1 MEGKSLSKKAI
12 IAIVIIAILV
22 IAAISMVV
30 VFLRDQ
36 GETEATAIGENSS
49 NSEQTQDAVP
59 ENNGDNNDQGTAT
72 QSEEPQQ
79 EEQTTV
85 ADNDGATT
93 TNVGTTTPATTTTAP
108 AQQTTTTTDGSTQV
122 ATTTTTETI
131 PTQALTLAWSNMTV
145 SGGELLAN
153 IDANVTDVTAPIV
166 RTLYILNVS
175 DENRRQYI
183 RDGETLK
190 VEVNFNEI
198 LAQNPTLTIGTGEN
212 TQTVEFGF
220 YPIENWPYR
229 YVANIKVDNTI
240 LGLAD
245 GTQIPFTITN
255 IVDRDNTLT
264 LDNDDVT
271 YTAEYGQ
278 VTYENTAPQII
289 IKGTPGY
296 EEEGK
301 NYIGSLE
308 ENTFSYISFKFFDT
322 TMLKGEYVVNDT
334 LITGKKADKE
344 GEADFSEFDEYLVQ
358 GENTIRVWDMAGNM
372 TEYTFTYD
380 SIAPVYSKLG
390 ILNKTRYVNKVEDLT
405 WAKEGDEVR
414 ILISF
419 PEKLAVEP
427 TVKVFGKEYTATYR
441 PLSSNP
447 EQNIYYYMVDF
458 TLDATMPEGE
468 IPFEVYGYADIA
480 GNVGK
485 KLDQTRV
492 NRDDYTKVIYDRTA
506 PYSGKDDA
514 GHPLYILNVSDENR
528 RTWIRNGETLRVE
541 ANFNEDMDMSRTPIL
556 TIGTG
561 SNTQTAE
568 FKYRST
574 VDGKRTFVADIKINN
589 DILGLADGT
598 QIPFTVTN
606 AFDLAGNEAV
616 LDNEDVTFTS
626 KYGQVTYDNNAPEM
640 AALGILNDTHYNEGK
655 DVTVATTG
663 DRIRLRVA
671 FKEMLA
677 VNPKV
682 EIIGE
687 NGVTEVEC
695 TYREQSSNPSAN
707 YYMYMSD
714 FTITEAMDLPEGE
727 IQFKITGY
735 ADAAGNVGK
744 ELTQELITETA
755 YPGVVYDTEAPK
767 LAAMGIFNWTNDN
780 YGGDITLATRDEHI
794 RLYVTFTEML
804 GVNPKVDIYG
814 ENGKVTTMDL
824 AWSKA
829 AQFYFVEFDTTE
841 ELQLPQGK
849 IQYRIYGYE
858 DAAGNVGD
866 DLNQEDTTS
875 KEYPYVIYDTVP
887 AEYTALGIVNGSHY
901 DAKEGD
907 IYHAKTGD
915 YVRILVQFDNEKLA
929 VMPKIRILG
938 ADNKVVKEVNMI
950 DAYLTSASQNTN
962 AYSGQFT
969 ITEDMN
975 LPEGEIKFEVYGY
988 EDLAGNVGRTL
999 TNTDLKYPG
1008 IDQGVE
1014 YDKTAPVADFV
1025 EFTTTNKNNQYA
1037 KVGDQVWV
1045 KVRIKEELSKYPVIK
1060 INGMDTDSE
1069 TIVNDTNEA
1078 GTVYV
1083 AWLTMTEDMIEGKM
1097 SFEISG
1103 YEDLAGNVGDTITTT
1118 TNNTSVTFDKTV
1130 PALRELRVQNFYNP
1144 TGNQNYSG
1152 LTQNKGIAITV
1163 NTTEPLAG
1171 NPTIVVGEKEYSV
1184 NPQPPLEDNKYVI
1197 YVDLTE
1203 DMDLVEGEKI
1213 PVTVKGLVDLAGNTG
1228 TEVTST
1234 GNDNYYVIFDKT
1246 APKASKLGI
1255 TNITHYYE
1263 EGEDIAI
1270 AGTGDEIR
1278 VLAFFDDE
1286 KLTVEPKLRILDANG
1301 NVIKDDIKCGY
1312 SDLTSSH
1319 MKTNA
1324 YLANFHITEDMNL
1337 PEGEINFE
1345 LYGYMDIAGNTGDTL
1360 TNKQINYDP
1369 YWKVVYDKTAPE
1381 KINLGIA
1388 RNTSSEDT
1396 RDQRY
1401 AKAGDSIRVL
1411 VSFPEKLAVEPKVEM
1426 FGNVYDVT
1434 YRPDSSNEAANVYY
1448 YMADVKIDE
1457 NTPEGDVTFRVYGYK
1472 DAAGNE
1478 GTPPLTNDDINDGT
1492 YTNVVIDTSKPT
1504 IEPTEDSVSGS
1515 EGNYSRIGLKV
1526 TDNNG
1531 VASYEINGKD
1541 GAIIFTNGEVSS
1553 ETLARYLNEGANT
1566 VVASDEA
1573 GNTAEYTFNYDAVAP
1588 TREYSNIMVNGDNS
1602 KEHEF
1607 YAKIGDKLWVSIG
1620 VKEELAHN
1628 PSFTLI
1634 NNGVEYPMDRNLV
1647 KANYDEKND
1656 RYSYVLIYEIP
1667 EDTAFVDGE
1676 ITFKISDLV
1685 DLFGNKMTDE
1695 TKPSNSNRV
1704 FFDKTNPTIT
1714 VNDDAVGN
1722 APYFKDKIGFT
1733 VSDNYGIASC
1743 KLNGSEIETDNGKIS
1758 FESIKDKL
1766 NENETKN
1773 TLVVKDLSG
1782 NEASYEFWYDYK
1794 APKANFVQIRSN
1806 KKVNKDYAQPG
1817 DEVWVY
1823 VKIKEELSV
1832 LPTIEINGQKVDT
1845 FKNGQ
1850 PNENG
1855 QMYAG
1860 KLKMTKD
1867 MENGDVSFKIFGYA
1881 DKAGNVGE
1889 TIENKTTDNSN
1900 VIFDK
1905 DAPTVNLV
1913 HIQNITRGG
1922 SEAKVGDIIWVYVN
1936 VTEKEADLSNAPEIT
1951 INGKKARVFVNEPS
1965 VPSNTST
1972 KYVGEIEVTED
1983 MDIGEMTFEI
1993 SAYTDRAGNVGN
2005 VLTSTTDGSSMTIV
2019 KD

>member
-59 ENNGDNNDQGTAT
+59 DNNGDNNQGTAT

-849 IQYRIYGYE
+849 IQYRIHGYE
-858 DAAGNVGD
+858 DAAGNVGKD
-866 DLNQEDTTS
+866 ITQEQTTS

-907 IYHAKTGD
+907 IYHAK
-915 YVRILVQFDNEKLA
+915 
-929 VMPKIRILG
+929 
-938 ADNKVVKEVNMI
+938 
-950 DAYLTSASQNTN
+950 
-962 AYSGQFT
+962 
-969 ITEDMN
+969 
-975 LPEGEIKFEVYGY
+975 
-988 EDLAGNVGRTL
+988 
-999 TNTDLKYPG
+999 
-1008 IDQGVE
+1008 
-1014 YDKTAPVADFV
+1014 
-1025 EFTTTNKNNQYA
+1025 
-1037 KVGDQVWV
+1037 
-1045 KVRIKEELSKYPVIK
+1045 
-1060 INGMDTDSE
+1060 
-1069 TIVNDTNEA
+1069 
-1078 GTVYV
+1078 
-1083 AWLTMTEDMIEGKM
+1083 
-1097 SFEISG
+1097 
-1103 YEDLAGNVGDTITTT
+1103 
-1118 TNNTSVTFDKTV
+1118 
-1130 PALRELRVQNFYNP
+1130 
-1144 TGNQNYSG
+1144 
-1152 LTQNKGIAITV
+1152 
-1163 NTTEPLAG
+1163 
-1171 NPTIVVGEKEYSV
+1171 
-1184 NPQPPLEDNKYVI
+1184 
-1197 YVDLTE
+1197 
-1203 DMDLVEGEKI
+1203 
-1213 PVTVKGLVDLAGNTG
+1213 
-1228 TEVTST
+1228 
-1234 GNDNYYVIFDKT
+1234 
-1246 APKASKLGI
+1246 
-1255 TNITHYYE
+1255 
-1263 EGEDIAI
+1263 
-1270 AGTGDEIR
+1270 
-1278 VLAFFDDE
+1278 
-1286 KLTVEPKLRILDANG
+1286 
-1301 NVIKDDIKCGY
+1301 
-1312 SDLTSSH
+1312 
-1319 MKTNA
+1319 
-1324 YLANFHITEDMNL
+1324 
-1337 PEGEINFE
+1337 
-1345 LYGYMDIAGNTGDTL
+1345 
-1360 TNKQINYDP
+1360 
-1369 YWKVVYDKTAPE
+1369 
-1381 KINLGIA
+1381 
-1388 RNTSSEDT
+1388 
-1396 RDQRY
+1396 
-1401 AKAGDSIRVL
+1401 
-1411 VSFPEKLAVEPKVEM
+1411 
-1426 FGNVYDVT
+1426 
-1434 YRPDSSNEAANVYY
+1434 
-1448 YMADVKIDE
+1448 
-1457 NTPEGDVTFRVYGYK
+1457 
-1472 DAAGNE
+1472 
-1478 GTPPLTNDDINDGT
+1478 
-1492 YTNVVIDTSKPT
+1492 
-1504 IEPTEDSVSGS
+1504 
-1515 EGNYSRIGLKV
+1515 
-1526 TDNNG
+1526 
-1531 VASYEINGKD
+1531 
-1541 GAIIFTNGEVSS
+1541 
-1553 ETLARYLNEGANT
+1553 
-1566 VVASDEA
+1566 
-1573 GNTAEYTFNYDAVAP
+1573 
-1588 TREYSNIMVNGDNS
+1588 
-1602 KEHEF
+1602 
-1607 YAKIGDKLWVSIG
+1607 
-1620 VKEELAHN
+1620 
-1628 PSFTLI
+1628 
-1634 NNGVEYPMDRNLV
+1634 
-1647 KANYDEKND
+1647 
-1656 RYSYVLIYEIP
+1656 
-1667 EDTAFVDGE
+1667 
-1676 ITFKISDLV
+1676 
-1685 DLFGNKMTDE
+1685 
-1695 TKPSNSNRV
+1695 NR
-1704 FFDKTNPTIT
+1704 
-1714 VNDDAVGN
+1714 
-1722 APYFKDKIGFT
+1722 
-1733 VSDNYGIASC
+1733 
-1743 KLNGSEIETDNGKIS
+1743 
-1758 FESIKDKL
+1758 
-1766 NENETKN
+1766 
-1773 TLVVKDLSG
+1773 
-1782 NEASYEFWYDYK
+1782 
-1794 APKANFVQIRSN
+1794 
-1806 KKVNKDYAQPG
+1806 
-1817 DEVWVY
+1817 
-1823 VKIKEELSV
+1823 
-1832 LPTIEINGQKVDT
+1832 
-1845 FKNGQ
+1845 
-1850 PNENG
+1850 
-1855 QMYAG
+1855 
-1860 KLKMTKD
+1860 
-1867 MENGDVSFKIFGYA
+1867 
-1881 DKAGNVGE
+1881 
-1889 TIENKTTDNSN
+1889 
-1900 VIFDK
+1900 
-1905 DAPTVNLV
+1905 
-1913 HIQNITRGG
+1913 
-1922 SEAKVGDIIWVYVN
+1922 
-1936 VTEKEADLSNAPEIT
+1936 
-1951 INGKKARVFVNEPS
+1951 
-1965 VPSNTST
+1965 
-1972 KYVGEIEVTED
+1972 
-1983 MDIGEMTFEI
+1983 
-1993 SAYTDRAGNVGN
+1993 
-2005 VLTSTTDGSSMTIV
+2005 
-2019 KD
+2019 

>member
-22 IAAISMVV
+22 VAAISMVV
-30 VFLRDQ
+30 VFLKDQ

-59 ENNGDNNDQGTAT
+59 ENNDNNNQGTAT

-79 EEQTTV
+79 EEQSEEQTTV
-85 ADNDGATT
+85 ANNDGATT
-93 TNVGTTTPATTTTAP
+93 NSGTTATTPTAP
-108 AQQTTTTTDGSTQV
+108 VQQTTTTTDGSTQV

-153 IDANVTDVTAPIV
+153 LDADVTDVTAPV
-166 RTLYILNVS
+166 RLATNILKDGESNDLREYYVKRGDTIYMYIAVNEELAHNPTFTLINNGTEYVMEDSLVTVRQSAENRWDYSVRYLIPEDTTFVDGEITLRVS
-175 DENRRQYI
+175 NIEDVAGNSIPDEN
-183 RDGETLK
+183 G
-190 VEVNFNEI
+190 
-198 LAQNPTLTIGTGEN
+198 PTNGHR
-212 TQTVEFGF
+212 VF
-220 YPIENWPYR
+220 Y
-229 YVANIKVDNTI
+229 
-240 LGLAD
+240 D
-245 GTQIPFTITN
+245 GT
-255 IVDRDNTLT
+255 
-264 LDNDDVT
+264 
-271 YTAEYGQ
+271 
-278 VTYENTAPQII
+278 APEIHV
-289 IKGTPGY
+289 KGTEGY
-296 EEEGK
+296 MEEKE
-301 NYIGSLE
+301 NYVGNNEQDVYSKV
-308 ENTFSYISFKFFDT
+308 SFKLSDNF
-322 TMLKGEYVVNDT
+322 KVVEYEVNDT
-334 LITGKKADKE
+334 LITGMTPSAWSD
-344 GEADFSEFDEYLVQ
+344 ANFANIREFLVQ
-358 GENTIRVWDMAGNM
+358 GTNTITVRDIAGNEA
-372 TEYTFTYD
+372 TYTFTYD

-441 PLSSNP
+441 PASSNP

-458 TLDATMPEGE
+458 TLDATMSEGE
-468 IPFEVYGYADIA
+468 ITFEVYGYADIA
-480 GNVGK
+480 GNVGE
-485 KLDQTRV
+485 KLDQTKI
-492 NRDDYTKVIYDRTA
+492 NRDEYSKVIYDRTA

-514 GHPLYILNVSDENR
+514 GHPLYILNVSDANR
-528 RTWIRNGETLRVE
+528 RTWIRDGEMLRVE
-541 ANFNEDMDMSRTPIL
+541 ANFNEDMDMSKAPIL

-561 SNTQTAE
+561 ENVQTANFE
-568 FKYRST
+568 YRST
-574 VDGKRTFVADIKINN
+574 VDGKRTFVADIVIDN
-589 DILGLADGT
+589 DILGLTDGT
-598 QIPFTVTN
+598 EVPFTVTN
-606 AFDLAGNEAV
+606 AFDLAGNEAI
-616 LDNEDVTFTS
+616 LNNEDVTFTS
-626 KYGQVTYDNNAPEM
+626 EYGQVTYDNNAPVVKTVGM
-640 AALGILNDTHYNEGK
+640 LNDTHLNEGK
-655 DVTVATTG
+655 DTTVATTG

-671 FKEMLA
+671 FEEKLA
-677 VNPKV
+677 VEPTV
-682 EIIGE
+682 EVIGE
-687 NGVTEVEC
+687 DGTVTEVSC
-695 TYREQSSNPSAN
+695 TYREQSSNPENN
-707 YYMYMSD
+707 YYMYMAD
-714 FTITEAMDLPEGE
+714 FTLTEEMNLPEGP
-727 IQFKITGY
+727 IQVRISGY
-735 ADAAGNVGK
+735 ADAAGNVG
-744 ELTQELITETA
+744 EVVTEINEEA
-755 YPGVVYDTEAPK
+755 YPGVVYDTVAPK
-767 LAAMGIFNWTNDN
+767 LSAMGIFNWTNDN

-824 AWSKA
+824 AWSEA
-829 AQFYFVEFDTTE
+829 AQYYFVEFDTTE

-858 DAAGNVGD
+858 DAAGIVGD
-866 DLNQEDTTS
+866 DITQEQTTS
-875 KEYPYVIYDTVP
+875 KEYPYVIYDTVS
-887 AEYTALGIVNGSHY
+887 AQYTALGIVNGSHY

-915 YVRILVQFDNEKLA
+915 YVRILVQFDNEKLT

-950 DAYLTSASQNTN
+950 DAYLTSESMNTN

-988 EDLAGNVGRTL
+988 EDAAGNVGTKL

-1014 YDKTAPVADFV
+1014 YDKTKPTPYFV
-1025 EFTTTNKNNQYA
+1025 EFTTTNANNNRYA

-1045 KVRIKEELSKYPVIK
+1045 KVGIKEELSKYPVIK
-1060 INGMDTDSE
+1060 INGITTN
-1069 TIVNDTNEA
+1069 TIINDPA
-1078 GTVYV
+1078 GVIYV
-1083 AWLTMTEDMIEGKM
+1083 GWITMTEDMTEGKM

-1130 PALRELRVQNFYNP
+1130 PALRELRVQNFHNP

-1152 LTQNKGIAITV
+1152 LTQNPGKNKGIAITV

-1171 NPTIVVGEKEYSV
+1171 NPTIVVGGKEYSV
-1184 NPQPPLEDNKYVI
+1184 NPQTPLEDNKYVI

-1246 APKASKLGI
+1246 PPKASKLGI

-1270 AGTGDEIR
+1270 AGTDDEIR

-1360 TNKQINYDP
+1360 TNTQINYDP
-1369 YWKVVYDKTAPE
+1369 YWKVVYDKTDPV
-1381 KINLGIA
+1381 KLNLGIV
-1388 RNTSSEDT
+1388 RNIDDGDT
-1396 RDQRY
+1396 RDKKY

-1478 GTPPLTNDDINDGT
+1478 GTPLTNANINDGT

-1515 EGNYSRIGLKV
+1515 EGNYSKIGLKV

-1553 ETLARYLNEGANT
+1553 KTLARYLNEGENT

-1620 VKEELAHN
+1620 VKEALAHN

-1634 NNGVEYPMDRNLV
+1634 NNGVKYQMDGDLV

-1766 NENETKN
+1766 NANETKN
-1773 TLVVKDLSG
+1773 TLTVTDLSG
-1782 NEASYEFWYDYK
+1782 NEVSYEFWYDYK

-1806 KKVNKDYAQPG
+1806 KQINKDYAQPG
-1817 DEVWVY
+1817 DDVWVY
-1823 VKIKEELSV
+1823 IKIKEELSV
-1832 LPTIEINGQKVDT
+1832 LPTIVINGQEVDT
-1845 FKNGQ
+1845 FKNGE

-1860 KLKMTKD
+1860 KLEMTRD

-1913 HIQNITRGG
+1913 HIQNMTRGG
-1922 SEAKVGDIIWVYVN
+1922 SKAKVGDKIWLYVS
-1936 VTEKEADLSNAPEIT
+1936 VTEKKADLSHKPNVT
-1951 INGKKARVFVNEPS
+1951 INGKEANVFVNDP
-1965 VPSNTST
+1965 TDTYT
-1972 KYVGEIEVTED
+1972 KYVAEIVITED
-1983 MDIGEMTFEI
+1983 MEPGEMTFEI

-2005 VLTSTTDGSSMTIV
+2005 VLTSTTDGTSMTIV

>member
-1 MEGKSLSKKAI
+1 
-12 IAIVIIAILV
+12 
-22 IAAISMVV
+22 
-30 VFLRDQ
+30 
-36 GETEATAIGENSS
+36 
-49 NSEQTQDAVP
+49 
-59 ENNGDNNDQGTAT
+59 
-72 QSEEPQQ
+72 
-79 EEQTTV
+79 
-85 ADNDGATT
+85 
-93 TNVGTTTPATTTTAP
+93 
-108 AQQTTTTTDGSTQV
+108 
-122 ATTTTTETI
+122 
-131 PTQALTLAWSNMTV
+131 
-145 SGGELLAN
+145 
-153 IDANVTDVTAPIV
+153 
-166 RTLYILNVS
+166 
-175 DENRRQYI
+175 
-183 RDGETLK
+183 
-190 VEVNFNEI
+190 
-198 LAQNPTLTIGTGEN
+198 
-212 TQTVEFGF
+212 
-220 YPIENWPYR
+220 
-229 YVANIKVDNTI
+229 
-240 LGLAD
+240 
-245 GTQIPFTITN
+245 
-255 IVDRDNTLT
+255 
-264 LDNDDVT
+264 
-271 YTAEYGQ
+271 
-278 VTYENTAPQII
+278 
-289 IKGTPGY
+289 
-296 EEEGK
+296 
-301 NYIGSLE
+301 
-308 ENTFSYISFKFFDT
+308 
-322 TMLKGEYVVNDT
+322 
-334 LITGKKADKE
+334 
-344 GEADFSEFDEYLVQ
+344 
-358 GENTIRVWDMAGNM
+358 
-372 TEYTFTYD
+372 
-380 SIAPVYSKLG
+380 
-390 ILNKTRYVNKVEDLT
+390 
-405 WAKEGDEVR
+405 
-414 ILISF
+414 
-419 PEKLAVEP
+419 
-427 TVKVFGKEYTATYR
+427 
-441 PLSSNP
+441 
-447 EQNIYYYMVDF
+447 MVDF

-755 YPGVVYDTEAPK
+755 YPGVVYDTVAPK

-849 IQYRIYGYE
+849 IQYRIHGYE
-858 DAAGNVGD
+858 DAAGNVGED
-866 DLNQEDTTS
+866 ITQEQTTS

-887 AEYTALGIVNGSHY
+887 AQYTALGIVNGSHY

-915 YVRILVQFDNEKLA
+915 YVRILVQFDNEKLT
-929 VMPKIRILG
+929 VMPKIRVLG
-938 ADNKVVKEVNMI
+938 EDNKVVKEVNMI
-950 DAYLTSASQNTN
+950 YADQTSANLNTN

-988 EDLAGNVGRTL
+988 EDAAGNVGKTL
-999 TNTDLKYPG
+999 TNADLKYPG

-1014 YDKTAPVADFV
+1014 YDKTAPTADFV

-1118 TNNTSVTFDKTV
+1118 TNNTSVTFDKTA
-1130 PALRELRVQNFYNP
+1130 PALRELRVQNFHNP
-1144 TGNQNYSG
+1144 AGKEIQNYSG
-1152 LTQNKGIAITV
+1152 LTQNPGQNKGIAITV
-1163 NTTEPLAG
+1163 NTTELLAK
-1171 NPTIVVGEKEYSV
+1171 NPIIVIGGKEIEV
-1184 NPQPPLEDNKYVI
+1184 PVQEPQFNKYVI

-1246 APKASKLGI
+1246 PPKASKLGI

-1369 YWKVVYDKTAPE
+1369 YWKVVYDKTAPNNA
-1381 KINLGIA
+1381 IIY
-1388 RNTSSEDT
+1388 SSNNSN
-1396 RDQRY
+1396 DQY
-1401 AKAGDSIRVL
+1401 AKV
-1411 VSFPEKLAVEPKVEM
+1411 
-1426 FGNVYDVT
+1426 
-1434 YRPDSSNEAANVYY
+1434 
-1448 YMADVKIDE
+1448 
-1457 NTPEGDVTFRVYGYK
+1457 
-1472 DAAGNE
+1472 GNE
-1478 GTPPLTNDDINDGT
+1478 IWVYAHFKEELATLPTITIGGYPARVGFQGSGIDGNGETWYLYTGILYLTNDMNEGDMTFKISGYADKAGNIGDDITVADNGRT
-1492 YTNVVIDTSKPT
+1492 YITFDKTNPL
-1504 IEPTEDSVSGS
+1504 IEPTADSVGS
-1515 EGNYSRIGLKV
+1515 ERHYSKIGFKV

-1531 VASYEINGKD
+1531 VTSYEINGKD
-1541 GAIIFTNGEVSS
+1541 GTLILTNGEISY
-1553 ETLARYLNEGANT
+1553 EKLKDYLNEGVNT
-1566 VVASDEA
+1566 VTASDEA
-1573 GNTAEYTFNYDAVAP
+1573 GNTATFTFTYDITKPTYTFA
-1588 TREYSNIMVNGDNS
+1588 RIQSNN
-1602 KEHEF
+1602 KENAG
-1607 YAKIGDKLWVSIG
+1607 YAKVGNNVWVYVNISEKLS
-1620 VKEELAHN
+1620 VK
-1628 PSFTLI
+1628 P
-1634 NNGVEYPMDRNLV
+1634 
-1647 KANYDEKND
+1647 K
-1656 RYSYVLIYEIP
+1656 
-1667 EDTAFVDGE
+1667 
-1676 ITFKISDLV
+1676 FKINGIELEVKQERPVSTGTQYATWLSMTEDMKEGPVSFEVYGYTDLA
-1685 DLFGNKMTDE
+1685 GNVGDPITR
-1695 TKPSNSNRV
+1695 TKEGDILDTTSV
-1704 FFDKTNPTIT
+1704 IFDKTNPTIT

-1722 APYFKDKIGFT
+1722 APYFRDKIGFT

-1905 DAPTVNLV
+1905 DAPTVDLV
-1913 HIQNITRGG
+1913 HIQNMTRGG

-1936 VTEKEADLSNAPEIT
+1936 VTEKESDLSNAPEIT

-1993 SAYTDRAGNVGN
+1993 SAYTDRAGNVGK

>member
-59 ENNGDNNDQGTAT
+59 DNNGDNNQGTAT

-322 TMLKGEYVVNDT
+322 TMLKGEYGVNDT

-419 PEKLAVEP
+419 PELLAVEP

-458 TLDATMPEGE
+458 TLDETMPEGE
-468 IPFEVYGYADIA
+468 IPFKVYGYADIA
-480 GNVGK
+480 GNVGE
-485 KLDQTRV
+485 KLDQTRI
-492 NRDDYTKVIYDRTA
+492 NRDEYPRVIYDRTA

-561 SNTQTAE
+561 KNTQTAAFE
-568 FKYRST
+568 YKDT
-574 VDGKRTFVADIKINN
+574 VDGKRTFVADIVIDN
-589 DILGLADGT
+589 DILGLTDGT
-598 QIPFTVTN
+598 QVPFTVTN
-606 AFDLAGNEAV
+606 AFDLAGNEAI

-626 KYGQVTYDNNAPEM
+626 EYGQVTYDNNAPVVKTVGM
-640 AALGILNDTHYNEGK
+640 LNDTHYNEGK
-655 DVTVATTG
+655 DTTVATTG

-671 FKEMLA
+671 FEEKLA
-677 VNPKV
+677 VEPTV
-682 EIIGE
+682 EVIGE
-687 NGVTEVEC
+687 DGTVTEVSC
-695 TYREQSSNPSAN
+695 TYREQTSKPENN
-707 YYMYMSD
+707 YYMYMAD
-714 FTITEAMDLPEGE
+714 FTLTEEMNLPEGP
-727 IQFKITGY
+727 IQVRISGY
-735 ADAAGNVGK
+735 ADAAGNVG
-744 ELTQELITETA
+744 EVVTEINEEA
-755 YPGVVYDTEAPK
+755 YPGVVYDTVAPK
-767 LAAMGIFNWTNDN
+767 LSAMGIFNWTNDN

-824 AWSKA
+824 AWSEA

-866 DLNQEDTTS
+866 DITQEQTTS
-875 KEYPYVIYDTVP
+875 KEYPYVIYDTVAP
-887 AEYTALGIVNGSHY
+887 EYTALGIVNGSHY

-950 DAYLTSASQNTN
+950 DAYLTSESMNTN

-988 EDLAGNVGRTL
+988 EDAAGNVGTTL

-1014 YDKTAPVADFV
+1014 YDKTNPTPYFV
-1025 EFTTTNKNNQYA
+1025 EFTTTNANNNRYA

-1045 KVRIKEELSKYPVIK
+1045 KVGIKEELSKYPVIK
-1060 INGMDTDSE
+1060 INGITTN
-1069 TIVNDTNEA
+1069 TIINDPA
-1078 GTVYV
+1078 GVIYV
-1083 AWLTMTEDMIEGKM
+1083 GWITMTEDMTEGKM

-1103 YEDLAGNVGDTITTT
+1103 YEDLAGNGGDTITTT
-1118 TNNTSVTFDKTV
+1118 TNNTSVTFDKTAPEYLKV
-1130 PALRELRVQNFYNP
+1130 QLWDNENNETETIRNGQTVRVNVTFNEEIGTEP
-1144 TGNQNYSG
+1144 TLKIGEQSVVMEKTSDDKGGVLYSG
-1152 LTQNKGIAITV
+1152 YITIA
-1163 NTTEPLAG
+1163 EDEA
-1171 NPTIVVGEKEYSV
+1171 TI
-1184 NPQPPLEDNKYVI
+1184 P
-1197 YVDLTE
+1197 
-1203 DMDLVEGEKI
+1203 EGRLPFTI
-1213 PVTVKGLVDLAGNTG
+1213 SGYTDLAGNEGAVISENNENVTG
-1228 TEVTST
+1228 IIY
-1234 GNDNYYVIFDKT
+1234 DRT
-1246 APKASKLGI
+1246 APKTLANNILKLGES
-1255 TNITHYYE
+1255 NEQREYYVRPGDSIYMCYTANE
-1263 EGEDIAI
+1263 ELGHNPTFTLINNGKEYVMEDSQVIVKQNPAKAWDYTVI
-1270 AGTGDEIR
+1270 YEI
-1278 VLAFFDDE
+1278 
-1286 KLTVEPKLRILDANG
+1286 P
-1301 NVIKDDIKCGY
+1301 
-1312 SDLTSSH
+1312 
-1319 MKTNA
+1319 
-1324 YLANFHITEDMNL
+1324 EDTTFVD
-1337 PEGEINFE
+1337 GEIE
-1345 LYGYMDIAGNTGDTL
+1345 LKVSNIEDKAGNKREDENGPTNGHKVYFDT
-1360 TNKQINYDP
+1360 
-1369 YWKVVYDKTAPE
+1369 TAPE

-1426 FGNVYDVT
+1426 FGKVYDVT
-1434 YRPDSSNEAANVYY
+1434 YRPDSSIEESNIYY
-1448 YMADVKIDE
+1448 YMADVKIDQ
-1457 NTPEGDVTFRVYGYK
+1457 NTPEGEVAFKVYGYK
-1472 DAAGNE
+1472 DVAGNE
-1478 GTPPLTNDDINDGT
+1478 GTPLTNANINDGK
-1492 YTNVVIDTSKPT
+1492 YTNVIIDNTKPS

-1515 EGNYSRIGLKV
+1515 EGNYSRIGFKV
-1526 TDNNG
+1526 TDDNG
-1531 VASYEINGKD
+1531 VASYEINGETL
-1541 GAIIFTNGEVSS
+1541 ILTNGEISYEALKS
-1553 ETLARYLNEGANT
+1553 YLKEGVNT

-1588 TREYSNIMVNGDNS
+1588 TREYSNIMVNGDDS
-1602 KEHEF
+1602 TKHEF

-1634 NNGVEYPMDRNLV
+1634 NNGVEYPMDGNLV
-1647 KANYDEKND
+1647 KPNYDEKND

-1695 TKPSNSNRV
+1695 TKPSNGNRV
-1704 FFDKTNPTIT
+1704 FFDKTNPIIK
-1714 VNDDAVGN
+1714 VNDNAEGN
-1722 APYFKDKIGFT
+1722 APYFRNNIGFT
-1733 VSDNYGIASC
+1733 ISDNLGIDSC
-1743 KLNGSEIETDNGKIS
+1743 ELNGKEIECNNGQIS

-1936 VTEKEADLSNAPEIT
+1936 VTEKESDLSNAPEIT

-1972 KYVGEIEVTED
+1972 KYAGEIEVTED

>member
-12 IAIVIIAILV
+12 VAIVIIAILV
-22 IAAISMVV
+22 VAAISMVV
-30 VFLRDQ
+30 VFLKDQ
-36 GETEATAIGENSS
+36 GETEATAIGENNS

-59 ENNGDNNDQGTAT
+59 ENNENNNQGTAT

-79 EEQTTV
+79 EEQSEEQTTV
-85 ADNDGATT
+85 ANNDGATT
-93 TNVGTTTPATTTTAP
+93 NSGTTATTPTAP
-108 AQQTTTTTDGSTQV
+108 VQQTTTTTDGSTQV

-153 IDANVTDVTAPIV
+153 LDANVTDVTAPV
-166 RTLYILNVS
+166 RLATNILKDGESNDLKEYYVKRGDTIYMYIAVNEELAHNPTFTLINNGKEYVMEDSLVTVRQTAENRWDYSVKYLIPEDTTFVDGEVTLRVS
-175 DENRRQYI
+175 DIEDVAGNSI
-183 RDGETLK
+183 PDEDG
-190 VEVNFNEI
+190 
-198 LAQNPTLTIGTGEN
+198 PTNGHR
-212 TQTVEFGF
+212 VF
-220 YPIENWPYR
+220 Y
-229 YVANIKVDNTI
+229 
-240 LGLAD
+240 D
-245 GTQIPFTITN
+245 GTAPKI
-255 IVDRDNTLT
+255 IV
-264 LDNDDVT
+264 
-271 YTAEYGQ
+271 
-278 VTYENTAPQII
+278 
-289 IKGTPGY
+289 KGTENINEPDEQYVGSA
-296 EEEGK
+296 EEK
-301 NYIGSLE
+301 I
-308 ENTFSYISFKFFDT
+308 FSKVSFKFNDNL
-322 TMLKGEYVVNDT
+322 MLKGEFEVNDT
-334 LITGKKADKE
+334 LITGMTPATWGD
-344 GEADFSEFDEYLVQ
+344 ANFSVIAKYLVQ
-358 GENTIRVWDMAGNM
+358 GENTIRTWDIAGNM

-441 PLSSNP
+441 PASSIP

-458 TLDATMPEGE
+458 TLDETMPEGK

-480 GNVGK
+480 GNIGE
-485 KLDQTRV
+485 KLDQTKI
-492 NRDDYTKVIYDRTA
+492 NRDEYSKVIYDRTA
-506 PYSGKDDA
+506 PYSGNKDA
-514 GHPLYILNVSDENR
+514 GHPLYILNVSDANR
-528 RTWIRNGETLRVE
+528 RTWIRDGETLRVE
-541 ANFNEDMDMSRTPIL
+541 ANFNEDMDMSKAPIL

-561 SNTQTAE
+561 KNTQTVE
-568 FKYRST
+568 FRYRNT
-574 VDGKRTFVADIKINN
+574 VDGKRTFVADIVIDN

-598 QIPFTVTN
+598 EVPFTVTN
-606 AFDLAGNEAV
+606 AFDLAGNEAI

-626 KYGQVTYDNNAPEM
+626 EYGQVTYDNNAPVVKTVGM
-640 AALGILNDTHYNEGK
+640 LNDTHYNEGK
-655 DVTVATTG
+655 DTTVATTG

-671 FKEMLA
+671 FEEKLA
-677 VNPKV
+677 VEPTV
-682 EIIGE
+682 EVIGE
-687 NGVTEVEC
+687 DGTVTEVSC
-695 TYREQSSNPSAN
+695 TYREQTSKPENN
-707 YYMYMSD
+707 YYMYMAD
-714 FTITEAMDLPEGE
+714 FTLTDEMNLPEGP
-727 IQFKITGY
+727 IQVRISGY
-735 ADAAGNVGK
+735 ADAAGNVG
-744 ELTQELITETA
+744 EVVTEINEEA
-755 YPGVVYDTEAPK
+755 YPGVVYDTVAPE

-824 AWSKA
+824 AWSEA
-829 AQFYFVEFDTTE
+829 AQFYFVEFDTTD

-849 IQYRIYGYE
+849 IQFRIYGYE
-858 DAAGNVGD
+858 DVAGNVGKD
-866 DLNQEDTTS
+866 ITQEQTTS
-875 KEYPYVIYDTVP
+875 KEYPYVVFDTVAP
-887 AEYTALGIVNGSHY
+887 EYTALGIVNGSHY

-929 VMPKIRILG
+929 VMPKIRVLG

-950 DAYLTSASQNTN
+950 DAYLTSESMNTN

-988 EDLAGNVGRTL
+988 EDAAGNVGKTL
-999 TNTDLKYPG
+999 TNADLKYPG

-1014 YDKTAPVADFV
+1014 YDKTAPTADFV

-1060 INGMDTDSE
+1060 INGMDTDKE
-1069 TIVNDTNEA
+1069 TIINDQNEA
-1078 GTVYV
+1078 GTLYV
-1083 AWLTMTEDMIEGKM
+1083 AWLTMTEDIANEINEGKM

-1103 YEDLAGNVGDTITTT
+1103 FEDLAGNVGDVITTT
-1118 TNNTSVTFDKTV
+1118 TNNTSVTFDKTA

-1152 LTQNKGIAITV
+1152 LTQNPRQNKGIAITV
-1163 NTTEPLAG
+1163 NTTELLDK
-1171 NPTIVVGEKEYSV
+1171 NPIIVIGGKEIEV
-1184 NPQPPLEDNKYVI
+1184 PVQEPQFNKYVV
-1197 YVDLTE
+1197 YVDITE
-1203 DMDLVEGEKI
+1203 DMNLVEGEKI

-1228 TEVTST
+1228 DEVTTT
-1234 GNDNYYVIFDKT
+1234 GNDNYYVIFDRT
-1246 APKASKLGI
+1246 APKTLANNILKLGES
-1255 TNITHYYE
+1255 NEQREYYVRPGDSIYMCYTANE
-1263 EGEDIAI
+1263 ELGHNPTFTLINNGKEYVMEDSQVIVKQNPAKAWDYTVI
-1270 AGTGDEIR
+1270 YEI
-1278 VLAFFDDE
+1278 
-1286 KLTVEPKLRILDANG
+1286 P
-1301 NVIKDDIKCGY
+1301 
-1312 SDLTSSH
+1312 
-1319 MKTNA
+1319 
-1324 YLANFHITEDMNL
+1324 EDTTFVD
-1337 PEGEINFE
+1337 GEIE
-1345 LYGYMDIAGNTGDTL
+1345 LKVSNIEDKAGNRREDENGPTNGHKVYFDT
-1360 TNKQINYDP
+1360 
-1369 YWKVVYDKTAPE
+1369 TAPE

-1426 FGNVYDVT
+1426 FGKVYDVT
-1434 YRPDSSNEAANVYY
+1434 YRPDSSIEESNIYY
-1448 YMADVKIDE
+1448 YMADVKIDQ
-1457 NTPEGDVTFRVYGYK
+1457 NTPEGEVAFKVYGYK
-1472 DAAGNE
+1472 DVAGNE
-1478 GTPPLTNDDINDGT
+1478 GEPLTNADINDGK
-1492 YTNVVIDTSKPT
+1492 YTNVIIDNTKPT
-1504 IEPTEDSVSGS
+1504 IEPTEDSISGS
-1515 EGNYSRIGLKV
+1515 EGNYSRIGFKV
-1526 TDNNG
+1526 TDDNG
-1531 VASYEINGKD
+1531 VASYEINGETL
-1541 GAIIFTNGEVSS
+1541 ILTNGEISYEALKS
-1553 ETLARYLNEGANT
+1553 YLKEGVNT

-1588 TREYSNIMVNGDNS
+1588 TREYSNIMVNGDDS
-1602 KEHEF
+1602 TKHEF

-1634 NNGVEYPMDRNLV
+1634 NNGVEYPMDGNLV

-1695 TKPSNSNRV
+1695 TKPSNGNRV
-1704 FFDKTNPTIT
+1704 FFDKTNPIIK
-1714 VNDDAVGN
+1714 VNDNAEGN
-1722 APYFKDKIGFT
+1722 APYFRNNIGFT
-1733 VSDNYGIASC
+1733 ISDNLGIDSC
-1743 KLNGSEIETDNGKIS
+1743 ELNGKEIECNNGQIS

-1936 VTEKEADLSNAPEIT
+1936 VTEKESDLSNAPEIT

-1972 KYVGEIEVTED
+1972 KYAGEIEVTED

>member
-93 TNVGTTTPATTTTAP
+93 TNVGTTTPATTTTTAP

-153 IDANVTDVTAPIV
+153 LDADVTDVTAPV
-166 RTLYILNVS
+166 RLATNILKDGESNNLREYYVKRGDTIYMYIAVNEELAHNPTFTLINNGKEYVMEDSLVTVRQTAEDRWDYSVKYDIPEDTTFVDGEITLRVS
-175 DENRRQYI
+175 DIEDVAGNSIPDEN
-183 RDGETLK
+183 G
-190 VEVNFNEI
+190 
-198 LAQNPTLTIGTGEN
+198 PTNGHR
-212 TQTVEFGF
+212 VF
-220 YPIENWPYR
+220 Y
-229 YVANIKVDNTI
+229 
-240 LGLAD
+240 D
-245 GTQIPFTITN
+245 GT
-255 IVDRDNTLT
+255 
-264 LDNDDVT
+264 
-271 YTAEYGQ
+271 
-278 VTYENTAPQII
+278 APEIHV
-289 IKGTPGY
+289 KGTEGY
-296 EEEGK
+296 IEEKE
-301 NYIGSLE
+301 NYVGNNEQDIYSKV
-308 ENTFSYISFKFFDT
+308 SFK
-322 TMLKGEYVVNDT
+322 LKDNYKVVEYEINDT
-334 LITGKKADKE
+334 LITGLTPSSITDANFINIKK
-344 GEADFSEFDEYLVQ
+344 YLVE
-358 GENTIRVWDMAGNM
+358 GINTITVRDIAGNES
-372 TEYTFTYD
+372 TYTFTYD

-441 PLSSNP
+441 PASSNP

-480 GNVGK
+480 GNVGE
-485 KLDQTRV
+485 KLDQTKI
-492 NRDDYTKVIYDRTA
+492 NRDEYPRVIYDRTA

-561 SNTQTAE
+561 KNVQTANFE
-568 FKYRST
+568 YRST
-574 VDGKRTFVADIKINN
+574 VDGKRTFVADIVIDNN
-589 DILGLADGT
+589 ILGLADGT
-598 QIPFTVTN
+598 EVPFTVTN
-606 AFDLAGNEAV
+606 AFDLAGNEAI

-626 KYGQVTYDNNAPEM
+626 EYGQVTYDNNAPVVKTVGM
-640 AALGILNDTHYNEGK
+640 LNDTHYNEGK
-655 DVTVATTG
+655 DTTVATTG

-671 FKEMLA
+671 FEEKLA
-677 VNPKV
+677 VEPKV
-682 EIIGE
+682 EVIGKDG
-687 NGVTEVEC
+687 NVKEVSC
-695 TYREQSSNPSAN
+695 TYRDSSSNPENN
-707 YYMYMSD
+707 YYMYMAD
-714 FTITEAMDLPEGE
+714 FTLTDEMNLPEGP
-727 IQFKITGY
+727 IQVRISGY
-735 ADAAGNVGK
+735 ADAAGNVG
-744 ELTQELITETA
+744 EVVTEINEEA
-755 YPGVVYDTEAPK
+755 YPGVVYDTVAPK
-767 LAAMGIFNWTNDN
+767 LSAMGIFNWTNDN

-824 AWSKA
+824 AWSEA

-858 DAAGNVGD
+858 DAAGNVGED
-866 DLNQEDTTS
+866 ITQEQTTS
-875 KEYPYVIYDTVP
+875 KEYPYVIYDTVAP
-887 AEYTALGIVNGSHY
+887 EYTALGIVNGSHY

-915 YVRILVQFDNEKLA
+915 YVRILVQFDNEKLT
-929 VMPKIRILG
+929 VMPKIRVLG

-950 DAYLTSASQNTN
+950 DAYLTSESMNTN

-988 EDLAGNVGRTL
+988 EDAAGNVGTTL

-1014 YDKTAPVADFV
+1014 YDKTNPTPYFV
-1025 EFTTTNKNNQYA
+1025 EFTTTNANNNRYA

-1045 KVRIKEELSKYPVIK
+1045 KVGIKEELSKYPVIK
-1060 INGMDTDSE
+1060 INGITTN
-1069 TIVNDTNEA
+1069 TIINDPA
-1078 GTVYV
+1078 GVIYV
-1083 AWLTMTEDMIEGKM
+1083 GWITMTEDMTEGKM

-1144 TGNQNYSG
+1144 TRNQNYSG
-1152 LTQNKGIAITV
+1152 LTQNPGQNKGIAITV

-1171 NPTIVVGEKEYSV
+1171 NPTIVVGGKEYSV

-1504 IEPTEDSVSGS
+1504 IETTEDSVSGS
-1515 EGNYSRIGLKV
+1515 EGNYSRIGFKV

-1531 VASYEINGKD
+1531 VASYEING
-1541 GAIIFTNGEVSS
+1541 
-1553 ETLARYLNEGANT
+1553 ETLILTTKEISYEVLKSRLKEGANT

-1634 NNGVEYPMDRNLV
+1634 NNGVEYPIMDGDLV

-1766 NENETKN
+1766 NANETKN
-1773 TLVVKDLSG
+1773 TLTVTDLSG
-1782 NEASYEFWYDYK
+1782 NEVSYEFWYDYK

-1806 KKVNKDYAQPG
+1806 KQINKDYAQPG
-1817 DEVWVY
+1817 DDVWVY
-1823 VKIKEELSV
+1823 IKIKEELSV
-1832 LPTIEINGQKVDT
+1832 LPTIVINGQKVDT
-1845 FKNGQ
+1845 FKNGE

-1860 KLKMTKD
+1860 KLEMTRD
-1867 MENGDVSFKIFGYA
+1867 MENGEVSFKIFGYA

-1889 TIENKTTDNSN
+1889 TIENKTTDSSH

-1905 DAPTVNLV
+1905 DAPTVNFV
-1913 HIQNITRGG
+1913 RIQNNTRGG
-1922 SEAKVGDIIWVYVN
+1922 SEAKVGDKIWLYVS
-1936 VTEKEADLSNAPEIT
+1936 VTEKEADLSHKPNVT
-1951 INGKKARVFVNEPS
+1951 INGKEANVFVNAP
-1965 VPSNTST
+1965 TDTYT
-1972 KYVGEIEVTED
+1972 KYVAEIVITED
-1983 MDIGEMTFEI
+1983 MEPGEMTFEI
-1993 SAYTDRAGNVGN
+1993 SAYTDRAGNVGK
-2005 VLTSTTDGSSMTIV
+2005 VLTTTTDGSSMTIV

>member
-12 IAIVIIAILV
+12 IAIVIVAILV

-59 ENNGDNNDQGTAT
+59 ENNDENNNQGTAT

-93 TNVGTTTPATTTTAP
+93 TNVGTTTPATTTTTAP

-145 SGGELLAN
+145 YGGELLAN
-153 IDANVTDVTAPIV
+153 VDANVKDVTAPV
-166 RTLYILNVS
+166 RLATNILKDGESNDLKEYYVKRGDTIYMYIAVNEKLLHNPTFTLINNEKEYVMEDSRVTVRQTAEDRWDYSVKYEIPEDTTFVDGEITLRVS
-175 DENRRQYI
+175 DIEDEDRNSIPDEN
-183 RDGETLK
+183 G
-190 VEVNFNEI
+190 
-198 LAQNPTLTIGTGEN
+198 PTNGHR
-212 TQTVEFGF
+212 VF
-220 YPIENWPYR
+220 Y
-229 YVANIKVDNTI
+229 
-240 LGLAD
+240 D
-245 GTQIPFTITN
+245 GT
-255 IVDRDNTLT
+255 
-264 LDNDDVT
+264 
-271 YTAEYGQ
+271 
-278 VTYENTAPQII
+278 APEIHV
-289 IKGTPGY
+289 KGTEGY
-296 EEEGK
+296 IEEKE
-301 NYIGSLE
+301 NYVGNNEQDIYSKV
-308 ENTFSYISFKFFDT
+308 SFKLEDNY
-322 TMLKGEYVVNDT
+322 KVVEYEINDT
-334 LITGKKADKE
+334 LITALTPSSITNANFINIKK
-344 GEADFSEFDEYLVQ
+344 YLVE
-358 GENTIRVWDMAGNM
+358 GINTITVRDIAGNES
-372 TEYTFTYD
+372 TYTFTYD
-380 SIAPVYSKLG
+380 SIDPVYSKLG

-441 PLSSNP
+441 LASSNP

-458 TLDATMPEGE
+458 TLDETMPEGE

-480 GNVGK
+480 GNVGE
-485 KLDQTRV
+485 KLDQTKI
-492 NRDDYTKVIYDRTA
+492 NRDEYSKVIYDRTA
-506 PYSGKDDA
+506 PYSGNKDA
-514 GHPLYILNVSDENR
+514 SHPLYILNVSDANR
-528 RTWIRNGETLRVE
+528 RTWIRDGETLRVE

-561 SNTQTAE
+561 KNTQTAAFE
-568 FKYRST
+568 YKDT
-574 VDGKRTFVADIKINN
+574 VDGKRTFVADIVIDN
-589 DILGLADGT
+589 DILGLTDGT
-598 QIPFTVTN
+598 QVPFTVTN
-606 AFDLAGNEAV
+606 AFDLAGNEAI

-626 KYGQVTYDNNAPEM
+626 EYGQVTYDNNAPVVKTVGM
-640 AALGILNDTHYNEGK
+640 LNDTHYNEGK
-655 DVTVATTG
+655 DTTVATTG

-671 FKEMLA
+671 FEEKLA
-677 VNPKV
+677 VEPKV
-682 EIIGE
+682 EVIGE
-687 NGVTEVEC
+687 DGTVTEVSC
-695 TYREQSSNPSAN
+695 TYREQSSNPENN
-707 YYMYMSD
+707 YYMYMAD
-714 FTITEAMDLPEGE
+714 FTLTEKMNLPEGP
-727 IQFKITGY
+727 IQVRISGY
-735 ADAAGNVGK
+735 ADAAGNVG
-744 ELTQELITETA
+744 EVVTEINEEA
-755 YPGVVYDTEAPK
+755 YPGVVYDTVAPE
-767 LAAMGIFNWTNDN
+767 LAAMGIFNWTNDK

-824 AWSKA
+824 AWSEA

-858 DAAGNVGD
+858 DAAGNVGED
-866 DLNQEDTTS
+866 ITQEQTTS

-915 YVRILVQFDNEKLA
+915 YVRILVQFDNEKLT
-929 VMPKIRILG
+929 VMPKIRVLG
-938 ADNKVVKEVNMI
+938 EDNKVVKEVNMI
-950 DAYLTSASQNTN
+950 YADQTSANLNTN

-988 EDLAGNVGRTL
+988 EDAAGNVGKTL
-999 TNTDLKYPG
+999 TNADLKYPG

-1025 EFTTTNKNNQYA
+1025 EITSTNKNNQYA

-1118 TNNTSVTFDKTV
+1118 TNNTSVTFDKTAPEYLKV
-1130 PALRELRVQNFYNP
+1130 QLWDNENNETETIRNGQTVRVNVTFNEEIGTEP
-1144 TGNQNYSG
+1144 TLKIGEQSVVMEKTSDGKGGVLYSG
-1152 LTQNKGIAITV
+1152 YITIAEDEAIIP
-1163 NTTEPLAG
+1163 EGKLPF
-1171 NPTIVVGEKEYSV
+1171 TISGY
-1184 NPQPPLEDNKYVI
+1184 
-1197 YVDLTE
+1197 T
-1203 DMDLVEGEKI
+1203 
-1213 PVTVKGLVDLAGNTG
+1213 DLAGNEGAVISENNENVTG
-1228 TEVTST
+1228 IIY
-1234 GNDNYYVIFDKT
+1234 DRT
-1246 APKASKLGI
+1246 APKTLANNILKLGES
-1255 TNITHYYE
+1255 NEQREYYVRPGDSIYMCYTANE
-1263 EGEDIAI
+1263 ELGHNPTFTLINNGKEYVMEDSQVIVKQNPAKAWDYTVI
-1270 AGTGDEIR
+1270 YEI
-1278 VLAFFDDE
+1278 
-1286 KLTVEPKLRILDANG
+1286 P
-1301 NVIKDDIKCGY
+1301 
-1312 SDLTSSH
+1312 
-1319 MKTNA
+1319 
-1324 YLANFHITEDMNL
+1324 EDTTFVD
-1337 PEGEINFE
+1337 GEIE
-1345 LYGYMDIAGNTGDTL
+1345 LKVSNIEDKAGNKREDENGPTNGHKVYFDT
-1360 TNKQINYDP
+1360 
-1369 YWKVVYDKTAPE
+1369 TAPE

-1426 FGNVYDVT
+1426 FGKVYDVT
-1434 YRPDSSNEAANVYY
+1434 YRPDSSIEESNIYY
-1448 YMADVKIDE
+1448 YMADVKIDQ
-1457 NTPEGDVTFRVYGYK
+1457 NTPEGEVAFKVYGYK
-1472 DAAGNE
+1472 DVAGNE
-1478 GTPPLTNDDINDGT
+1478 GTPLTNADINDGK
-1492 YTNVVIDTSKPT
+1492 YTNVIIDNTKPS

-1515 EGNYSRIGLKV
+1515 EGNYSRIGFKV

-1531 VASYEINGKD
+1531 VASYEINGETL
-1541 GAIIFTNGEVSS
+1541 ILTNGEISYEV
-1553 ETLARYLNEGANT
+1553 LKDHLKEGANT

-1620 VKEELAHN
+1620 VKEELADN
-1628 PSFTLI
+1628 PTFTLI
-1634 NNGVEYPMDRNLV
+1634 NNGVEYPMDGDLV

-1695 TKPSNSNRV
+1695 TKPSNGNRV
-1704 FFDKTNPTIT
+1704 FFDKTPATI
-1714 VNDDAVGN
+1714 
-1722 APYFKDKIGFT
+1722 
-1733 VSDNYGIASC
+1733 
-1743 KLNGSEIETDNGKIS
+1743 KLNDTDEPITIEAGSEYVDAGATVTDNIDGFIS
-1758 FESIKDKL
+1758 SNYQF
-1766 NENETKN
+1766 T
-1773 TLVVKDLSG
+1773 
-1782 NEASYEFWYDYK
+1782 Y
-1794 APKANFVQIRSN
+1794 AN
-1806 KKVNKDYAQPG
+1806 Y
-1817 DEVWVY
+1817 
-1823 VKIKEELSV
+1823 
-1832 LPTIEINGQKVDT
+1832 
-1845 FKNGQ
+1845 
-1850 PNENG
+1850 
-1855 QMYAG
+1855 
-1860 KLKMTKD
+1860 
-1867 MENGDVSFKIFGYA
+1867 YA
-1881 DKAGNVGE
+1881 DP
-1889 TIENKTTDNSN
+1889 NS
-1900 VIFDK
+1900 DK
-1905 DAPTVNLV
+1905 
-1913 HIQNITRGG
+1913 
-1922 SEAKVGDIIWVYVN
+1922 
-1936 VTEKEADLSNAPEIT
+1936 VTESRLTEIDT
-1951 INGKKARVFVNEPS
+1951 RKTGLYKIA
-1965 VPSNTST
+1965 
-1972 KYVGEIEVTED
+1972 YI
-1983 MDIGEMTFEI
+1983 
-1993 SAYTDRAGNVGN
+1993 YTDRAGNTKQATRYLYIKDTERPTITLNGEENITIEAGTPYKDEGAKVTDNIDGFISSNYQFTYANYYADPNSDKVTESRLTEIDTRKTGLYKIAYIYTDKAGN
-2005 VLTSTTDGSSMTIV
+2005 TKTTVRTVIV
-2019 KD
+2019 KDTTAPVITANGKSQTLKVGDTYTELGATLTDNAYIDADDYEITIHFYDENGKLVYPSPSNVDTSKVGEYRIAYTAKDSSGNASNVATISVRIER

>member
-93 TNVGTTTPATTTTAP
+93 TNVGTTTPATTTTTAP

-145 SGGELLAN
+145 YGGELLAN
-153 IDANVTDVTAPIV
+153 VDANVKDVTAPV
-166 RTLYILNVS
+166 RLATNILKDGESNDLKEYYVKRGDTIYMYIAVNEKLVHNPTFTLINNEKEYVMEDSRVTVRQTAEDRWDYSVKYEIPEDTTFVDGEITLRVS
-175 DENRRQYI
+175 DIEDVAGNSIPDENGPTNGHRVFY
-183 RDGETLK
+183 DGTAPEIHVKGTEGYMEEKENYVGNNEQDVYSK
-190 VEVNFNEI
+190 VSFKLSDNFKVVEYEVN
-198 LAQNPTLTIGTGEN
+198 
-212 TQTVEFGF
+212 
-220 YPIENWPYR
+220 Y
-229 YVANIKVDNTI
+229 
-240 LGLAD
+240 
-245 GTQIPFTITN
+245 
-255 IVDRDNTLT
+255 
-264 LDNDDVT
+264 
-271 YTAEYGQ
+271 
-278 VTYENTAPQII
+278 
-289 IKGTPGY
+289 
-296 EEEGK
+296 
-301 NYIGSLE
+301 
-308 ENTFSYISFKFFDT
+308 
-322 TMLKGEYVVNDT
+322 T
-334 LITGKKADKE
+334 LITGMTPSAWSD
-344 GEADFSEFDEYLVQ
+344 ANFANIREFLVQ
-358 GENTIRVWDMAGNM
+358 GTNTITVRDIAGNEA
-372 TEYTFTYD
+372 TYTFTYD

-441 PLSSNP
+441 PASSNP

-468 IPFEVYGYADIA
+468 ITFEVYGYADIA
-480 GNVGK
+480 GNVGE
-485 KLDQTRV
+485 KLDQTKI
-492 NRDDYTKVIYDRTA
+492 NRDEYSKVIYDRTA
-506 PYSGKDDA
+506 PYSGNKDA
-514 GHPLYILNVSDENR
+514 SHPLYILNVSDANR
-528 RTWIRNGETLRVE
+528 RTWIRDGEMLRVE

-561 SNTQTAE
+561 KNVQTANFE
-568 FKYRST
+568 YRST
-574 VDGKRTFVADIKINN
+574 VDGKRTFVADIVIDN
-589 DILGLADGT
+589 DILGLTDGT
-598 QIPFTVTN
+598 EVPFTVTN
-606 AFDLAGNEAV
+606 AFDLAGNEAI
-616 LDNEDVTFTS
+616 LDNDDVTFTS
-626 KYGQVTYDNNAPEM
+626 EYGQVTYDNNAPVVKTVGM
-640 AALGILNDTHYNEGK
+640 LNDTHYNEGK
-655 DVTVATTG
+655 DTTVATTG

-671 FKEMLA
+671 FEEKLA
-677 VNPKV
+677 VEPTV
-682 EIIGE
+682 EVIGE
-687 NGVTEVEC
+687 DGTVTEVSC
-695 TYREQSSNPSAN
+695 TYREQTSKPENN
-707 YYMYMSD
+707 YYMYMAD
-714 FTITEAMDLPEGE
+714 FTLTDEMKLPEGP
-727 IQFKITGY
+727 IQVRISGY
-735 ADAAGNVGK
+735 ADAAGNVG
-744 ELTQELITETA
+744 EVVTEINEEA
-755 YPGVVYDTEAPK
+755 YPGVVYDTVAPE

-780 YGGDITLATRDEHI
+780 YGGDVTLATKDEHI

-824 AWSKA
+824 AWSEA
-829 AQFYFVEFDTTE
+829 AQFYFVEFNTTE

-858 DAAGNVGD
+858 DAAGNVGED
-866 DLNQEDTTS
+866 IAQEQTTS

-915 YVRILVQFDNEKLA
+915 YVRILVQFDNEKLT
-929 VMPKIRILG
+929 VMPKIRVLG
-938 ADNKVVKEVNMI
+938 EDNKVVKEVNMI
-950 DAYLTSASQNTN
+950 YADQTSANLNTN

-988 EDLAGNVGRTL
+988 EDAAGNVGKTL
-999 TNTDLKYPG
+999 TNADLKYPG

-1025 EFTTTNKNNQYA
+1025 EFTSTNKNNQYA

-1060 INGMDTDSE
+1060 INGMSTDTE
-1069 TIVNDTNEA
+1069 TIINDQNEA

-1083 AWLTMTEDMIEGKM
+1083 AWLTITEEIAADIEEGTM

-1103 YEDLAGNVGDTITTT
+1103 YEDLAGNVGDVITTT
-1118 TNNTSVTFDKTV
+1118 TNNTSVTFDKTA

-1152 LTQNKGIAITV
+1152 LTQNPGQNRGIAITV
-1163 NTTEPLAG
+1163 NTTELLAK
-1171 NPTIVVGEKEYSV
+1171 NPIIVIGGKEIEV
-1184 NPQPPLEDNKYVI
+1184 PVQEPQFNKYVV

-1203 DMDLVEGEKI
+1203 DMNLVEGEKI
-1213 PVTVKGLVDLAGNTG
+1213 PVTVKGLEDLAGNIG
-1228 TEVTST
+1228 DEVTTT

-1246 APKASKLGI
+1246 APKTLANNILKLGES
-1255 TNITHYYE
+1255 NEQREYYVKPGDSIYMCYTANE
-1263 EGEDIAI
+1263 ELGHNPTFTLIN
-1270 AGTGDEIR
+1270 
-1278 VLAFFDDE
+1278 
-1286 KLTVEPKLRILDANG
+1286 NG
-1301 NVIKDDIKCGY
+1301 NEYVMEDSQVIVKQNPAKAWDYTVIYEIPADTTFV
-1312 SDLTSSH
+1312 D
-1319 MKTNA
+1319 
-1324 YLANFHITEDMNL
+1324 
-1337 PEGEINFE
+1337 GEIE
-1345 LYGYMDIAGNTGDTL
+1345 LKVSNIEDKAGNKREDVNGPTNGHKVYFDT
-1360 TNKQINYDP
+1360 
-1369 YWKVVYDKTAPE
+1369 TAPE
-1381 KINLGIA
+1381 KLNLGIV
-1388 RNTSSEDT
+1388 RNIDDGDT
-1396 RDQRY
+1396 RDKRY

-1411 VSFPEKLAVEPKVEM
+1411 VSFPEKLAVEPKVEV
-1426 FGNVYDVT
+1426 FGKVYDVT
-1434 YRPDSSNEAANVYY
+1434 YRPDSSIEESNIYY
-1448 YMADVKIDE
+1448 YMADVKIDQ
-1457 NTPEGDVTFRVYGYK
+1457 NTPEGEVTFKVYGYK
-1472 DAAGNE
+1472 DIVGNE
-1478 GTPPLTNDDINDGT
+1478 GTPLTNANINDEK
-1492 YTNVVIDTSKPT
+1492 YTKVIIDNTKPT

-1515 EGNYSRIGLKV
+1515 EGNYSRIGFKV

-1531 VASYEINGKD
+1531 VASYEINGETL
-1541 GAIIFTNGEVSS
+1541 ILTNGEISY
-1553 ETLARYLNEGANT
+1553 EALKAYLKEGANT

-1588 TREYSNIMVNGDNS
+1588 TREYSNIMVNGDDS
-1602 KEHEF
+1602 TKHEF

-1628 PSFTLI
+1628 PTFTLI
-1634 NNGVEYPMDRNLV
+1634 NNGVEYPMDGDLV

-1695 TKPSNSNRV
+1695 TKPSNGNRV
-1704 FFDKTNPTIT
+1704 FFDKTNPIIK
-1714 VNDDAVGN
+1714 VNDNAEGN
-1722 APYFKDKIGFT
+1722 APYFRNNIGFT
-1733 VSDNYGIASC
+1733 ISDNLGIDSC
-1743 KLNGSEIETDNGKIS
+1743 ELNGKEIECNNGQIS

-1936 VTEKEADLSNAPEIT
+1936 VTEKESDLSNAPEIT